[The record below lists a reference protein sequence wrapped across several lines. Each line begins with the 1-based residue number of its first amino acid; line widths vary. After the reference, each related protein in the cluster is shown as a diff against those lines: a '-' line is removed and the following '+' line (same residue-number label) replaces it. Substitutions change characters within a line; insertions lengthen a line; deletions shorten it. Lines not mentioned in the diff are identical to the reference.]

1 MTVAIW
7 LTSLKYF
14 FLGLYRKNL
23 QICSLY
29 TNQQCFQ
36 GEDTIIPTCPFP
48 KYRLEPLIIPI
59 YLFPEYRLEPTE
71 AVSLGVPAGAG
82 QHLCSVPLRN
92 CRHRAQASGACSKS
106 HRRLTAGGEISKLAH
121 HTMEP
126 ALFSETRTQ
135 APGEQATVLHLLP
148 CF

>member
-23 QICSLY
+23 KICSLY
-29 TNQQCFQ
+29 TNQQWFQ
-36 GEDTIIPTCPFP
+36 GGDTIIPTCPLP
-48 KYRLEPLIIPI
+48 KYRLEP
-59 YLFPEYRLEPTE
+59 TE
-71 AVSLGVPAGAG
+71 EVSLGVPAGAG

-92 CRHRAQASGACSKS
+92 CQHRAQASGACSKS
-106 HRRLTAGGEISKLAH
+106 HRQLTAGGEISKLTH
-121 HTMEP
+121 HTIEP
-126 ALFSETRTQ
+126 VLFSETRTQ
-135 APGEQATVLHLLP
+135 APGEQPTVVHLLP